1 MNKEVSLIYLY
12 IIITIL
18 AIKFIIIKVFIYY
31 LLYYYLIIIIIY
43 YNSSEQ
49 QGKIQKITFYNN
61 KIMLMINIIYI
72 CFTIMMYTTTI
83 YQILY
88 IITTTLM
95 NKVRFRRIY
104 HI

>member
-1 MNKEVSLIYLY
+1 MNKVSLIYLY

-31 LLYYYLIIIIIY
+31 LFIILLFNIIIIIY

-61 KIMLMINIIYI
+61 KIMLMINII
-72 CFTIMMYTTTI
+72 
-83 YQILY
+83 
-88 IITTTLM
+88 
-95 NKVRFRRIY
+95 
-104 HI
+104 